1 MGDNLSA
8 VLKSER
14 SRPLSGSS
22 QLKQAERML
31 EEARSELNRFDG
43 LIRDRARERQR
54 LEEEL
59 RAVTATGDV
68 DRIMQLQARR
78 TRFDE
83 DTRGFDRRRADLEQ
97 GVDNK
102 ARYVEALKLSV
113 ENMKKEIEYLE
124 ERLQPEGYH
133 AKRIQAL
140 EIDLDL
146 ARSGKASEENR
157 LAQLRRQIWTIVGS

>member
-8 VLKSER
+8 VLKPER

-31 EEARSELNRFDG
+31 DEGRSELKRLDG
-43 LIRDRARERQR
+43 LLRDRARERQR

-59 RAVTATGDV
+59 RTVTSTGNV
-68 DRIMQLQARR
+68 DRIMQLQAHR

-83 DTRGFDRRRADLEQ
+83 DTKGFERRRADLEQ

-102 ARYVEALKLSV
+102 ARYVEALRLSV

-124 ERLQPEGYH
+124 DRLQPDGFH

-146 ARSGKASEENR
+146 ARSGKASEESR
-157 LAQLRRQIWTIVGS
+157 LSHLRRQIWSIIGS